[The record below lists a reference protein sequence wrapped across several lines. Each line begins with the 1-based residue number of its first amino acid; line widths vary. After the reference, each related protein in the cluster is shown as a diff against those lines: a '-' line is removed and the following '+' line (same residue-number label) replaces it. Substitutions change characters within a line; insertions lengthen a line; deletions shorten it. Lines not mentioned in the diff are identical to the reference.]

1 MQTECLTIF
10 LPKEEIDFILSG
22 YPDVDVV
29 GSRMTEEGWELI
41 IEADPIPLSELIWE
55 LGNDIA
61 IH

>member
-10 LPKEEIDFILSG
+10 LPKGEIDFILSG
-22 YPDVDVV
+22 YPDVEVV

-41 IEADPIPLSELIWE
+41 IEADPIPMSELIWE
-55 LGNDIA
+55 LGNDIV

>member
-41 IEADPIPLSELIWE
+41 IEADPIPMSELIWE